1 MAAPVIANHKG
12 YCLEVKA
19 GRRYL
24 WCSCG
29 RSANQPVCD
38 GSHKGTEFLP
48 VAFVADKDED
58 VIFCGCKHTSERP
71 FCDGTHSNLPGGYR
85 YDDPDSDENRRIPIV
100 APQAGPE
107 ALLDGGCYVFSP
119 ERAELVARENIAYC
133 TVISPQSGALFQS
146 QFYIQANRGLSPVI
160 ASGDRHTVLFVT
172 EGEGAVEISGR
183 HFAVRSQTGIYI
195 EPGEAFRMHVATDR
209 MRLFVWNGPGA
220 EDIQFLE
227 AMPEN
232 FNASHPNRVA
242 EIDPAQRQTMAER
255 YYQLL
260 INGEHGSEVM
270 TQFIGNIPQSK
281 AEPHRHLYEE
291 VLVVLN
297 GDGMV
302 WTENLKTAIGPGD
315 VLFLPRKQLHSVQ
328 CISPGGLDLVGVIYP
343 GNNPSIN
350 Y

>member
-12 YCLEVKA
+12 YYFEVKA

-29 RSANQPVCD
+29 RSASQPFCD

-48 VAFVADKDED
+48 VAFTAKADED
-58 VIFCGCKHTSERP
+58 VIFCGCKHTSDRP
-71 FCDGTHSNLPGGYR
+71 FCDGTHSNLPDGYR
-85 YDDPDSDENRRIPIV
+85 NDDPDSVENRGVPVVTAQGTPR
-100 APQAGPE
+100 AS
-107 ALLDGGCYVFSP
+107 LDGGCYVFSP
-119 ERAELVARENIAYC
+119 SQAALTVRDTISYC
-133 TVISPQSGALFQS
+133 AVISPRSGALFQS
-146 QFYIQANRGLSPVI
+146 QFFIQANRGPSPVI
-160 ASGDRHTVLFVT
+160 GSGDRHTVLFVMSG
-172 EGEGAVEISGR
+172 EGEIEISGHR
-183 HFAVRSQTGIYI
+183 FPVRSQTGLYVK
-195 EPGEAFRMHVATDR
+195 PGEAFRMHVAGDQ
-209 MRLFVWNGPGA
+209 MRLFAWNGPGA
-220 EDIQFLE
+220 EQIEFLA
-227 AMPEN
+227 AMPSN
-232 FNASHPNRVA
+232 FDARHPNRAA

-260 INGEHGSEVM
+260 INQEHGSDAM
-270 TQFIGNIPQSK
+270 TQFIGNIPHSK

-302 WTENLKTAIGPGD
+302 WTESVKTPIGPGD
-315 VLFLPRKQLHSVQ
+315 VLFLPRKQIHSVE
-328 CISPGGLDLVGVIYP
+328 CVSPGGLDLVGVICP

>member
-12 YCLEVKA
+12 YYFEVKA

-29 RSANQPVCD
+29 RSASQPFCD
-38 GSHKGTEFLP
+38 GSHKGSEFLP
-48 VAFVADKDED
+48 VAFTAKQDED
-58 VIFCGCKHTSERP
+58 VIFCGCKHTSDRP
-71 FCDGTHSNLPGGYR
+71 FCDGAHSNLPGGYR
-85 YDDPDSDENRRIPIV
+85 NDDPGSEENRRVPIV
-100 APQAGPE
+100 GAEESPKAS
-107 ALLDGGCYVFSP
+107 LDGGCYVFSP
-119 ERAELVARENIAYC
+119 ARADLTTRETIAYC
-133 TVISPQSGALFQS
+133 AVISPQSGALFQS
-146 QFYIQANRGLSPVI
+146 QFYIEARGGASPVI
-160 ASGDRHTVLFVT
+160 ASGDRHTVLFIMGG
-172 EGEGAVEISGR
+172 EGEVEISGR
-183 HFAVRSQTGIYI
+183 RFPVRSQTGVYI
-195 EPGEAFRMHVATDR
+195 KPAEAFRMHVAGDP

-220 EDIQFLE
+220 EQLQFLTG
-227 AMPEN
+227 MPEN
-232 FNASHPNRVA
+232 FDAGHPHRVA

-260 INGEHGSEVM
+260 INQDHGSDVM
-270 TQFIGNIPQSK
+270 TQFIGNIPLSK

-302 WTENLKTAIGPGD
+302 WTESVKTPIGPGD
-315 VLFLPRKQLHSVQ
+315 VLFLPRKQVHSVE
-328 CISPGGLDLVGVIYP
+328 CVSPGGLDLVGVIYP